1 MQMGKKQDSTKRD
14 CTSATDAILL
24 FFLFFYSFF
33 SFVTVV
39 VFSPHLSTG
48 RRQLADV
55 SLSFFYPLPLPC
67 LFSAPIII
75 VTRPFLWEIFL
86 VGPCTGSRLR
96 HSGGRERPREGR
108 AAETNKKN
116 LPEPPTLFLGIFSTF
131 ATTCFPIFFTASA
144 RLGRAQEKGSKS
156 TRRYF
161 EQGLFM
167 QTPGMHIRAP
177 AQESGEKV

>member
-1 MQMGKKQDSTKRD
+1 MQMGKKQDSTNRD

-33 SFVTVV
+33 LLLLLLF
-39 VFSPHLSTG
+39 FPHIY
-48 RRQLADV
+48 RRGDASWPM
-55 SLSFFYPLPLPC
+55 SLFHFFYPLPLPC

-131 ATTCFPIFFTASA
+131 ATTCFPVFFTASA